1 MPGWIFSSFSANSD
15 QTFFWTSWSCNK
27 VERLDESECQRRLPR
42 EVCMIHSLSN
52 RAIIQKLP
60 MGILPAL
67 GGIDSRPAAHLGRA
81 SEDGPHN
88 FEYEE
93 FETWPIADDFRHDPA
108 GVGVVDDYF
117 AFPGGGRGD

>member
-1 MPGWIFSSFSANSD
+1 
-15 QTFFWTSWSCNK
+15 
-27 VERLDESECQRRLPR
+27 
-42 EVCMIHSLSN
+42 
-52 RAIIQKLP
+52 

-117 AFPGGGRGD
+117 AFPGGGRGDLFGYFLDGVHFEEFGEVVSDFVDQ